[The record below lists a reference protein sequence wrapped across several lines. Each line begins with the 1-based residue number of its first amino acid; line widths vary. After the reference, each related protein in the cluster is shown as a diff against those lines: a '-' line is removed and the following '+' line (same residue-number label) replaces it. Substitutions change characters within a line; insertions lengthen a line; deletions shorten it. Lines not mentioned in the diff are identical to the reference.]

1 MMRSR
6 KRRLFHK
13 NKAPKESG
21 QMSLQITSMADI
33 FTILLVF
40 LLKGIASDALTISPS
55 GGTRLPA
62 GVNTTA
68 LSEPALQVEL
78 SDKGILIEKEF
89 VTGYQNFE
97 KPFNERLSKERERQ
111 KFIAKANDTVK
122 DDARAI
128 LLSDQ
133 NVPFSTMKMVLRTLA
148 KNGYSEV
155 KFGVVKE

>member
-1 MMRSR
+1 MMKSR
-6 KRRLFHK
+6 RRRLFQKH
-13 NKAPKESG
+13 KAPKESG

-55 GGTRLPA
+55 NGTRLPA
-62 GVNTTA
+62 GLNTTA

-78 SDKGILIEKEF
+78 SEKGILIEKEF
-89 VTGYQNFE
+89 VADYKGFE
-97 KPFNERLSKERERQ
+97 KPFDERLSKEREKQ
-111 KFIAKANDTVK
+111 KLIAKSNDTVK

-128 LLSDQ
+128 LLSDR
-133 NVPFSTMKMVLRTLA
+133 NVPFSTMKTVLRMLA

-155 KFGVVKE
+155 KFGVIKE